1 MLFSTLQ
8 LVLETHRSLSQFCI
22 SCGGLPMLH
31 ALQAVIGCH
40 CVCIPLGDAPEI

>member
-31 ALQAVIGCH
+31 ALLNKLLLAVI
-40 CVCIPLGDAPEI
+40 VSAFL